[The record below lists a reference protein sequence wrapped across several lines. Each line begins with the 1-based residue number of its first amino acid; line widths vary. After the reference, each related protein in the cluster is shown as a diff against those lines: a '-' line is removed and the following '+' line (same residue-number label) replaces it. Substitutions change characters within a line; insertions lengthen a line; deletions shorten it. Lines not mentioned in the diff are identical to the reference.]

1 MRQLLTCSLF
11 LILAPLLSNR
21 TEAQSLTQEEM
32 LGQAEEFVL
41 NMADSDRFSG
51 TLLIAKGSEVLLEIP
66 LGEASKRF
74 HVPIDMHTKFNLGSM
89 NKMFT
94 AVGIM
99 QLREAGKLKLS
110 DPLSKFV
117 DESWLPKSITE
128 EISLQ
133 HLLSHTSGLGSYF
146 NDEFFASSR
155 LRFSELEDYKPLV
168 QGDTLAFEPGS
179 NYAYSN
185 TGMLL
190 LGVVIEQAS
199 GENYFDY
206 MRQHIFETAGM
217 KHTDS
222 YFMNQPVENLAIGY
236 IRDPSVPSGWRNN
249 IYDHV
254 LRGGPAGGGFSTV
267 GDLQRFALA
276 LTGGKL
282 VGAES
287 RELLWADPRNQG
299 YGSGFG
305 IQTLPSGERVVGH
318 NGGFPGVNGNLDIFL
333 ESGYIVAVLTNYD
346 HAASRASEV
355 IRGLIGR
362 VVE

>member
-1 MRQLLTCSLF
+1 MRQLLTSALL
-11 LILAPLLSNR
+11 LILSPLLSKGPG
-21 TEAQSLTQEEM
+21 AQALTRQEM
-32 LGQAEEFVL
+32 LLQAEEYIL
-41 NMADSDRFSG
+41 SEADSDRFSG
-51 TLLIAKGSEVLLEIP
+51 TLLIAKGEERLLEIP

-74 HVPIDMHTKFNLGSM
+74 GVPIDMQTKFNLGSM

-99 QLREAGKLKLS
+99 QLREAGKLALS

-117 DESWLPKSITE
+117 DESWLPKSTSE
-128 EISLQ
+128 QISLQ
-133 HLLSHTSGLGSYF
+133 QLLNHTSGLGSYF
-146 NDEFFASSR
+146 NPTFFESSR
-155 LRFSELEDYKPLV
+155 LLFSELEDYKPLV
-168 QGDTLAFEPGS
+168 QGDTLAFEPGTS
-179 NYAYSN
+179 YAYSN

-199 GENYFDY
+199 GENYFDF
-206 MRQHIFETAGM
+206 MRQRIFEPAAM

-222 YFMNQPVENLAIGY
+222 YFMNQPVKNLAIGY
-236 IRDPSVPSGWRNN
+236 IRDPSVATGWRNN
-249 IYDHV
+249 LYDHV

-282 VGAES
+282 VSAAS
-287 RELLWADPRNQG
+287 RELLWSDPRNQG

-318 NGGFPGVNGNLDIFL
+318 SGGFPGVNGNLDIFL

-346 HAASRASEV
+346 QAASRASEV